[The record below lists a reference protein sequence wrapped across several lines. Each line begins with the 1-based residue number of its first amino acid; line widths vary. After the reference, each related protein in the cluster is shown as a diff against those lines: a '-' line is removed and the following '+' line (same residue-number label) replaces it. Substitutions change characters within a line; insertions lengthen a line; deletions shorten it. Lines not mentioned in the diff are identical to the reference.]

1 MRALCQPVILIKST
15 HKLYKKNNFKN
26 TYVRLF
32 ATELYFMDKH
42 YVCIK
47 LYCSKDLLLIPSMYY
62 VLPLHESYNIQGG
75 VFFWYG
81 TKDWTY
87 FFLFCYVKRGKFVYF
102 KSWILDF
109 GLVWCNEH
117 AGCMCNRRYRNPNF
131 IVKKL
136 IFLLI
141 EYKCS
146 KPF

>member
-1 MRALCQPVILIKST
+1 MILIKST
-15 HKLYKKNNFKN
+15 HKLCKKNNFKN

-32 ATELYFMDKH
+32 ASELYFMDKH

-47 LYCSKDLLLIPSMYY
+47 LCCSKDLLLIPSMYY

-75 VFFWYG
+75 
-81 TKDWTY
+81 
-87 FFLFCYVKRGKFVYF
+87 FFLIWNKRLNILFFILLCKKGKICLLQ
-102 KSWILDF
+102 KLDF
-109 GLVWCNEH
+109 GLWSYTMQ
-117 AGCMCNRRYRNPNF
+117 CMCKSRYKNPNF
-131 IVKKL
+131 IEKKL